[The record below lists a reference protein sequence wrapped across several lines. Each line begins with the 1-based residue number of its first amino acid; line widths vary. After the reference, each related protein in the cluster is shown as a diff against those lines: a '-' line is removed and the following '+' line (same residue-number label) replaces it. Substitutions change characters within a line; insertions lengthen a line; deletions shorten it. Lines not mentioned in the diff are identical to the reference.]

1 MLYADAS
8 ITKQQLRAHYRE
20 KRNSIAFE
28 SSADLDAAIRA
39 NILEL
44 DDVKHAKT
52 VLMFYPIK
60 SEPNV
65 LALVK
70 SLRDLG
76 KKVAF
81 PISNS
86 DDCTLTF
93 RYVNDVQDMVAGTY
107 NIPEP
112 SQSAP
117 IVEDFSHS
125 VCLVPALVFDKYG
138 YRLGYGK
145 GYYDR
150 FLKDFSGRS
159 IGIAYSD
166 FIADSLPNQDTDM
179 AVDMIITERG
189 NVIPYETKSKEHQE
203 YRSQEKQTEL

>member
-1 MLYADAS
+1 MQYTNIS
-8 ITKQQLRAHYRE
+8 ITKQQIRAHYRK
-20 KRNSIAFE
+20 KRNSISFE
-28 SSADLDAAIRA
+28 SKELLDIAIRA

-44 DDVKHAKT
+44 DAVRQAKT

-60 SEPNV
+60 FEPDIRE
-65 LALVK
+65 LVK

-81 PISNS
+81 PISN
-86 DDCTLTF
+86 DNDCTLTF
-93 RYVNDVQDMVAGTY
+93 RYVDSIRDMVSGTY

-112 SQSAP
+112 PQNAP
-117 IVEDFSHS
+117 IVEDFARS

-150 FLKDFSGRS
+150 FLKDFLGIS

-166 FIADSLPNQDTDM
+166 FITESLPSEDTDI

-189 NVIPYETKSKEHQE
+189 NVIPYEAKFKKCQE
-203 YRSQEKQTEL
+203 YISQGK